1 MRMCTCTCACQAHV
15 CKARA
20 SHMHMY
26 TQTLCEVKRPQE
38 TIQSRAVKY
47 DAARKMPPASQQ
59 PAHSG
64 EMPEPDA
71 ASSEQEH

>member
-1 MRMCTCTCACQAHV
+1 MYMCMHMSCACTCD
-15 CKARA
+15 
-20 SHMHMY
+20 MHMC

-59 PAHSG
+59 PARSG
-64 EMPEPDA
+64 EA
-71 ASSEQEH
+71 GAGRCV